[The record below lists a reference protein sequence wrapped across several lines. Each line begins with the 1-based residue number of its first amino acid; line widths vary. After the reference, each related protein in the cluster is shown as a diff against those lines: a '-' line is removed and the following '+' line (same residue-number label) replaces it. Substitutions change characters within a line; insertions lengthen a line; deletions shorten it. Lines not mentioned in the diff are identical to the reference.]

1 MDRHGFIRT
10 ELELKTLIL
19 YALSRTELP
28 IPFADLTDVVL
39 CDGAIGYFEYASAL
53 SDLAAS
59 GHVICAG
66 TEQSETYALSQQG
79 RADLATCVSTI
90 PSSVRN
96 RVDTAIDALLPKL
109 QRYHLIETS
118 VVMKDVDRLTAICR
132 LRDDVG
138 EVFSF
143 ELTVPSKELA
153 TEVANRFRSNAEE
166 IYNQFL
172 SYLLGMENE

>member
-19 YALSRTELP
+19 YALSCTDLA
-28 IPFADLTDVVL
+28 IPFSELTDVVL

-59 GHVICAG
+59 GHVICEG
-66 TEQSETYALSQQG
+66 TEQSETYVLSPQG
-79 RADLATCVSTI
+79 RRDLETCVGTLPATI
-90 PSSVRN
+90 RH
-96 RVDTAIDALLPKL
+96 RVDAAVEALLPRL

-118 VVMKDVDRLTAICR
+118 VVMKDVDRLVAICR
-132 LRDDVG
+132 LKDDVG

-143 ELTVPSKELA
+143 ELTVPNKEQA
-153 TEVANRFRSNAEE
+153 AEVANRFRANAES

-172 SYLLGMENE
+172 TYLLGMDE